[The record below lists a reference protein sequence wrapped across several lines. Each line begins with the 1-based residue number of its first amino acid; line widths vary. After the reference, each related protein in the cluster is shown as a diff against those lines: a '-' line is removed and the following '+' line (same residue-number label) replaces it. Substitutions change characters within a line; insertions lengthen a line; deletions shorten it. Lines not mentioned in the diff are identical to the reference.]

1 MEKRIR
7 VLHVL
12 GGMGRGGAETM
23 AMNIY
28 RSIDRSKVQFD
39 FVVHTDSE
47 CDYDKEIVEL
57 GGIIHRIPRYKGTN
71 HLAYRKAWHKFF
83 QDNSDYAIIH
93 GHVRSTA
100 SIYLGIAKKYG
111 LITIAHSHNT
121 SSGAGFSAF
130 VKNSFQYRIRF
141 IADYLFACS
150 LSAGKWL
157 FGENACIKSN
167 FILLKNAIDT
177 KKFKYNP
184 DTRVAKRDELGL
196 VDKFVIGHVGRFH
209 EQKNHTFIVD
219 IFKGIKEKKSN
230 AVLLLIGEGEL
241 KKDIEKKVE
250 NLELTDSVIFTG
262 IRSDIPEL
270 LQSMDL
276 FLFPSLH
283 EGLPVTLIETQAAGL
298 PSLVADTVTKEV
310 QLTNMVKYLPLDSQ
324 IDNWV
329 SEALKYGNKNDRDTD
344 TSKDLIKAGYDIETG
359 AKWYEEFVI
368 KKMEDSKIV

>member
-1 MEKRIR
+1 MGKRTR

-28 RSIDRSKVQFD
+28 RNIDRSKVQFD

-47 CDYDKEIVEL
+47 CDYDKEILEL
-57 GGIIHRIPRYKGTN
+57 GGIIHRMPRYKGTN
-71 HLAYRKAWHKFF
+71 HLAYKKAWNQFF
-83 QDNSDYAIIH
+83 QHNSDYTVIH
-93 GHVRSTA
+93 GHMRSTA

-121 SSGAGFSAF
+121 SSGSGLSAF
-130 VKNSFQYRIRF
+130 VKNSFQFRIRF

-157 FGENACIKSN
+157 FGEGACAKNN

-177 KKFKYNP
+177 KKFQYNEY
-184 DTRVAKRDELGL
+184 TRMAKRDELEITN
-196 VDKFVIGHVGRFH
+196 KFVIGHVGRFH
-209 EQKNHTFIVD
+209 EQKNHTFIID
-219 IFKGIKEKKSN
+219 IFKGIKQKKSN
-230 AVLLLIGEGEL
+230 AVLLLIGDGEL
-241 KKDIEKKVE
+241 KKEIEKKVQD
-250 NLELTDSVIFTG
+250 LGLTDSVIFTG

-283 EGLPVTLIETQAAGL
+283 EGLPVTLIETQASGL
-298 PSLVADTVTKEV
+298 PSLVADTVTQEV
-310 QLTNMVKYLPLDSQ
+310 RLTSKIKYIPLDSH
-324 IDNWV
+324 IDNWI
-329 SEALKYGNKNDRDTD
+329 SEALKYENESDRNTD
-344 TSKDLIKAGYDIETG
+344 TIKDLTKAGYDIETG
-359 AKWYEEFVI
+359 AKWYEKFIIEKV
-368 KKMEDSKIV
+368 EDSKIV